1 MTKKQ
6 QIFEAAA
13 VLFREKGYA
22 TASMRD
28 LAERVGLKPSS
39 FYSHIKS
46 KEELLQK
53 ICFESADKFT
63 QGMAAVLADGG
74 TSMDQLRALI
84 SLHLRVALEDP
95 TSVTVFNEEWRHLSE
110 PHLTEFLNLRREY
123 ENNFLE
129 IIKTGIKQGLLKPL
143 DPGLVLYTMIN
154 ALRWLYFDSKLTKE
168 RNVRDIE
175 KDLSQLLLDG
185 LKA

>member
-6 QIFEAAA
+6 KIFQEAA

-22 TASMRD
+22 TASIRD

-53 ICFESADKFT
+53 ICFDSADKFT
-63 QGMAAVLADGG
+63 QGMAEVRATGG
-74 TSMDQLRALI
+74 SSIEQLEALI
-84 SLHLRVALEDP
+84 HLHIQIALEDP
-95 TSVTVFNEEWRHLSE
+95 TSVTVFNEEWRHLSD
-110 PHLTEFLNLRREY
+110 PHLTTFLDLRRDY
-123 ENNFLE
+123 EANFLE
-129 IIKTGIKQGLLKPL
+129 IIKIGIAQNLLKPL

-154 ALRWLYFDSKLTKE
+154 ALRWLHFDSRLTKE
-168 RNVRDIE
+168 RSPQDIE